1 MNESIDTTNDV
12 TAATNTAPEA
22 ATQPAV
28 EPEPELEP
36 AVEPEPE
43 PELEPA
49 VEPATTSEPEPE
61 PLRRQWIALSAGSC
75 DLRVG
80 AQALLQF
87 GHICKSQV
95 GIPHTMT
102 LLYDDAVDT
111 DTLDELRRQTTSAGF
126 ELVEAHLEHMNYTLS
141 SVDAICRILLEHH
154 ITADDMICATGSACT
169 LQLCEYAART
179 WCSGVRFM
187 ALPIDISGLIC
198 ATTQPEAL
206 SCSNSTA
213 MISIPSQ
220 ADHVLFDTA
229 YVPRDLAC
237 PQARFMRVMMV
248 ASAMAESQSQF
259 GTLWDNAYTIMHD
272 DPEELIDYAIE
283 GIKLR
288 GRMLASSALS
298 IRQAA
303 AYGEII
309 SRALIRAS
317 HNAIDPAL
325 AYAEAL
331 RFSARL
337 AVSLEALS
345 VDDCLAQDELL
356 SRFEIPW
363 ARIDIKPAELQQ
375 ELHNECFLRSH
386 KCMLPL
392 PQTIGRVRMT
402 NVTPELLAEH
412 TCAWCDAHA
421 TQKNA

>member
-12 TAATNTAPEA
+12 TAATSAAPEA

-375 ELHNECFLRSH
+375 ELHNECLLRSH

>member
-12 TAATNTAPEA
+12 TAATSAAPEA

-237 PQARFMRVMMV
+237 SQARFMRVMMV

-363 ARIDIKPAELQQ
+363 ASVDINPAELQQ

-412 TCAWCDAHA
+412 TRAWCDAHA
-421 TQKNA
+421 TQN